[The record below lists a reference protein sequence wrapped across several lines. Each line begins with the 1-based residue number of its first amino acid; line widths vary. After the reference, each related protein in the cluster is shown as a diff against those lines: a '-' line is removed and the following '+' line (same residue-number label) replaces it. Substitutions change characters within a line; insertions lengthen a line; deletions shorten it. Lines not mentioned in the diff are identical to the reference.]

1 MMCKRFFTIVLLALA
16 FVGAAANEGAAAD
29 KRVLMLLWRGMTE
42 PDAAFLNRLK
52 TLEANAETV
61 VLDSN
66 QDRDTLS
73 RHLRELSGDIESGK
87 FDAIYSFGTTAT
99 RVTTNFVK
107 DRIPVVFN
115 VVFDPV
121 EAQLVQAMERPGANV
136 TGVTN
141 GVPIADQF
149 DAFQRLL
156 PLKSM
161 IVLFNPKEP
170 NSNMIVEQVAQWGL
184 AHGVQIIPRRVGP
197 ASPALDETLEEIKTG
212 SLRAEALYA
221 GADSY
226 LSTKADAIKAAV
238 GDRIPLLGG
247 TQSYTANGW
256 LAAYAP
262 TLVDMG
268 VAAAGVADRILKG
281 ADARTLPVVLPQ
293 PKLVVSKAA
302 AAIHSITVPADAL
315 LEN

>member
-1 MMCKRFFTIVLLALA
+1 
-16 FVGAAANEGAAAD
+16 
-29 KRVLMLLWRGMTE
+29 MLLWRGMTE

-52 TLEANAETV
+52 TLEANADTV

-121 EAQLVQAMERPGANV
+121 EAQLVQAMDRPGANV

-149 DAFQRLL
+149 NAFQRLL

-170 NSNMIVEQVAQWGL
+170 NSNMIAEQVAQWGL
-184 AHGVQIIPRRVGP
+184 AHGVQVIPRRVGP
-197 ASPALDETLEEIKTG
+197 ASPALDETLEEIKAG

-262 TLVDMG
+262 TLADMG
-268 VAAAGVADRILKG
+268 AAAADVADRILKG

-293 PKLVVSKAA
+293 PKMVVSKAA
-302 AAIHSITVPADAL
+302 AAIHRITVPADAL